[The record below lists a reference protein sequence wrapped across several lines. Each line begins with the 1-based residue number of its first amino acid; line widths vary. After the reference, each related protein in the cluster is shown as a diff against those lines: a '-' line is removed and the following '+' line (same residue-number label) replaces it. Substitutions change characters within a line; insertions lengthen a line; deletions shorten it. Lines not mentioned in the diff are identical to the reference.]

1 MQSLRQTI
9 SGQVR
14 SLMGT
19 SGASSLPA
27 RPPGDDGLYGPG
39 TVGWRVHGDFPAM
52 MIGGVAALL
61 LQMLHPAALAGV
73 WDHSNFRRDMQGRLR
88 RTAHFIAGTT
98 FGSTAFAEAQIAH
111 VRRIHDRVGGALQD
125 GTPYHANDPAVLT
138 WVHATGAR
146 SFLDAYI
153 RYREPWM
160 SAADKDRYFAESAG
174 IARRL
179 GAEDVPTTSAEID
192 AYIEAMRPAL
202 SVDARTREVVRLILS
217 PPAPNP
223 LIEPVTKV
231 MLDAGV
237 DLLPGWASAMH
248 GVGVAPLRRPLV
260 RAGGGGLGLVLRWAL
275 AGAR

>member
-1 MQSLRQTI
+1 MQSLRHTI
-9 SGQVR
+9 AGQVR
-14 SLMGT
+14 TLMGS
-19 SGASSLPA
+19 SGSSALPA
-27 RPPGDDGLYGPG
+27 RPPGDDGLFGKDA
-39 TVGWRVHGDFPAM
+39 VAWRVHGDFPAM
-52 MIGGVAALL
+52 MIGGVAALM

-98 FGSTAFAEAQIAH
+98 FGSTAYAEAQIAH
-111 VRRIHDRVGGALQD
+111 VRRIHDRVGGTLVD
-125 GTPYHANDPAVLT
+125 GTPYYANDPAVLT

-153 RYREPWM
+153 RYREPFM
-160 SAADKDRYFAESAG
+160 SRAEQDRYFAESAD

-179 GAEDVPTTSAEID
+179 GAEDVPVTRAGID
-192 AYIEAMRPAL
+192 TYIESMRPAL
-202 SVDARTREVVRLILS
+202 TVDERTREVIRRVLS

-223 LIEPVTKV
+223 LIEPVTRV

-248 GVGVAPLRRPLV
+248 GVSVAPHRRPLV

-275 AGAR
+275 AG